1 MIIEKQDF
9 LQKSNF
15 DYDTAIYNLR
25 FLIGFNEE
33 LLDYGFGLKNEI
45 SHIDAVE
52 YQYQNQLKNLDY
64 YTSEDGARKICAFRN
79 SLSAKNCAEHYAFL
93 AKTQNT
99 DKPWFFVTKMI
110 EIVPTALAFESVA
123 NAPML
128 NAGQINFANACK
140 DAKYAKAKQ
149 KAKSQL
155 ESLFLNF

>member
-1 MIIEKQDF
+1 
-9 LQKSNF
+9 
-15 DYDTAIYNLR
+15 
-25 FLIGFNEE
+25 
-33 LLDYGFGLKNEI
+33 
-45 SHIDAVE
+45 
-52 YQYQNQLKNLDY
+52 
-64 YTSEDGARKICAFRN
+64 
-79 SLSAKNCAEHYAFL
+79 
-93 AKTQNT
+93 
-99 DKPWFFVTKMI
+99 MI